1 MNFKKI
7 KGINRYNTIVSS
19 KELFTSFF
27 IITAIVVVG
36 VWLIVLEFNNSFS
49 LLFVSVF
56 AQTSQVHLDYNS
68 LQISDRGEIRGKII
82 MAATMTEKGDVM
94 DKPIHLIIKAIGVG
108 QTSIHCL
115 NNNMHDN
122 KHQVKLSQP
131 FLATAQ
137 KTMTVIKN
145 TPFTL
150 QLNPNEGNVN
160 CDKLS
165 VVAGPTTTF
174 NNVEVSTSQ

>member
-7 KGINRYNTIVSS
+7 KGIDRYNTIVPS
-19 KELFTSFF
+19 KELFSSFF
-27 IITAIVVVG
+27 IITAIVVG
-36 VWLIVLEFNNSFS
+36 VWLIVLQLNNSFP

-56 AQTSQVHLDYNS
+56 AQTSQIHIDYNS

-82 MAATMTEKGDVM
+82 VAATMTEKGDQM
-94 DKPIHLIIKAIGVG
+94 DKPIHITIKAIGVG
-108 QTSIHCL
+108 HTSIHCL
-115 NNNMHDN
+115 NNNMNDN

-137 KTMTVIKN
+137 KTITVIKN
-145 TPFTL
+145 TAFTL

-165 VVAGPTTTF
+165 VVTGPITTF
-174 NNVEVSTSQ
+174 DNVEVSLSQ